1 MRWLYLWMAESG
13 NLVERNDLG
22 RTSVQFD
29 VLLKGVRLCE
39 ERYWNVTWKGA
50 TATLTCCS
58 GIQ

>member
-39 ERYWNVTWKGA
+39 ERYWVGDDRNLVFGSRM
-50 TATLTCCS
+50 S
-58 GIQ
+58 G